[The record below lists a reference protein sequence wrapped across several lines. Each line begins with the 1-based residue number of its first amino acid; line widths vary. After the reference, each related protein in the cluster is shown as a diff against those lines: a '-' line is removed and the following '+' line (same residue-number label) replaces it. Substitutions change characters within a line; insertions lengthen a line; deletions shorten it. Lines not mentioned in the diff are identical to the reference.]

1 MATSAVR
8 PEKSEYAPYYE
19 RYISRVPDGDV
30 VAELNKQ
37 LEETLALIR
46 SIPETRGNYRYAE
59 GKWSIKELL
68 GHVIDSER
76 VFAYRALRFGR
87 GDATPLSG
95 FEQDDFMRGA
105 NFNKRSFEDLAKE
118 YEYVRRASIS
128 LFASLED
135 DAWARR
141 GTANNDEVSVRGLAF
156 IIAGH
161 ERHHVEVLRTRY
173 L

>member
-1 MATSAVR
+1 
-8 PEKSEYAPYYE
+8 
-19 RYISRVPDGDV
+19 
-30 VAELNKQ
+30 
-37 LEETLALIR
+37 
-46 SIPETRGNYRYAE
+46 
-59 GKWSIKELL
+59 
-68 GHVIDSER
+68 

-156 IIAGH
+156 IIAAQDTIHINVPRKSFWKGRAAPPSGRPPRRRRYNRSNTLLN
-161 ERHHVEVLRTRY
+161 ESGLCLARHSRE
-173 L
+173 